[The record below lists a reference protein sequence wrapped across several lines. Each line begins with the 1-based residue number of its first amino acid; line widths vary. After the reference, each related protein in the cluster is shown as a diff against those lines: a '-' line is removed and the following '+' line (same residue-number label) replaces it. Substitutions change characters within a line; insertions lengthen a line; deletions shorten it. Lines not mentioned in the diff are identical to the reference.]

1 MMSHRLGSALGAC
14 LLLAACSGPAPGVD
28 AGVDAGTPRPDARA
42 PERDGGSPRPDASSP
57 PRDAGVVNRDA
68 GPTDDDAGPAP
79 DAGVDAGAPV
89 DGGVDTGP
97 FQIFVATDGRDT
109 DPGTRARPIATLE
122 RAHALLMA
130 ARPDRD
136 VEIRIAPGVYV
147 GQAVVWRYVDPAHTT
162 RFLPRDWTGSGTP
175 TRPVF
180 DGDGAR
186 MLFYLNRTSARSGV
200 RTNLEFHWLHLR
212 DYVVSGITFAS
223 NRDDPAGFSSHNRV
237 EDCVFED
244 IGNVGGEP
252 DAGLGGVVLSN
263 TRDSHVLR
271 NTFRRLVN
279 APGDA
284 GLIHGVYL
292 THNATGNDVSHNTF
306 RTVSGDPI
314 RVRDASHFNTF
325 HHNTFR
331 NAGEAAV
338 FGDWYCHGR
347 PDCVRRECPSFGNSL
362 RYSDLGCT
370 GHGGATVPLFYF
382 HHGRACVPSGCPDLF
397 ATGESRLTTAG
408 NALPDT
414 DGDGTP
420 DCSLGPTQPRGS
432 CP

>member
-1 MMSHRLGSALGAC
+1 MVRSLSYTACFAL
-14 LLLAACSGPAPGVD
+14 LFAACSGP
-28 AGVDAGTPRPDARA
+28 
-42 PERDGGSPRPDASSP
+42 S
-57 PRDAGVVNRDA
+57 
-68 GPTDDDAGPAP
+68 PAP
-79 DAGVDAGAPV
+79 DAGSPPLDASARVDAASRSDAGTPPVDAGREPDDAGVRDAGAEPDAGTDAGTDAGI
-89 DGGVDTGP
+89 DGGVEVGP
-97 FQIFVATDGRDT
+97 FQLFVATDGDDT
-109 DPGTRARPIATLE
+109 SPGTRARPLRTLE
-122 RAHALLMA
+122 RAHAVLTA
-130 ARPDRD
+130 SRPGRD

-147 GQAVVWRYVDPAHTT
+147 GQHVVWRYFDAAHTT

-175 TRPVF
+175 ERPVF

-186 MLFYLNRTSARSGV
+186 MLFYLNRTSARSGA

-212 DYVVSGITFAS
+212 DYVVAGLTFAS

-263 TRDSHVLR
+263 TRDSAVLR
-271 NTFRRLVN
+271 STFRRLVN
-279 APGDA
+279 TPADA

-292 THNATGNDVSHNTF
+292 SHHATGNVVSHNTF
-306 RTVSGDPI
+306 RTISGDPI

-331 NAGEAAV
+331 DAGEAAI
-338 FGDWYCHGR
+338 FGDWYCHDR
-347 PDCVRRECPSFGNSL
+347 PECVRRECPSFGNAL

-370 GHGGATVPLFYF
+370 GHGGAVVPLFYF

-397 ATGESRLTTAG
+397 MSGESRLVTSG
-408 NALPDT
+408 NSLPDR
-414 DGDGTP
+414 DGDGTA